1 MGADWPL
8 VQDAIVIAALA
19 LAAGGGATALF
30 LKLRGK
36 SASQTTAPAET
47 DSKLDLEERVRVLER
62 IATDQPR
69 ILAEEIEALRDKELE
84 TN

>member
-19 LAAGGGATALF
+19 LAAGGGAAALF

-36 SASQTTAPAET
+36 SADHTADSAKT
-47 DSKLDLEERVRVLER
+47 DSKLDLEQRVRVLER